1 MPERIELIFRWFSLH
16 TFFCLSYVA
25 LTIIP
30 VLWYCARKPS
40 DFESS
45 PVRNTT
51 WMVDE
56 LDTMS
61 EGVEPHMGGPAGV
74 SSNSPLLSVRNICG
88 NQQNNG
94 QNNDQNDTEN
104 FEDQVN
110 RTL

>member
-1 MPERIELIFRWFSLH
+1 
-16 TFFCLSYVA
+16 
-25 LTIIP
+25 
-30 VLWYCARKPS
+30 
-40 DFESS
+40 
-45 PVRNTT
+45 
-51 WMVDE
+51 MVDE

-110 RTL
+110 RTLWEDLTSKIMMVLMDLSLIA